1 MNAEKK
7 DRKQEIFLVQEILP
21 EVIKSISR
29 RDIQD
34 QISLE
39 KLWQDVAGA
48 EAGYTVI
55 TGFKDGCI
63 FLQVDSPARLFKMRL
78 LKPGLLTKLKKQR
91 ADIVNLS
98 FKIGRR
104 T

>member
-1 MNAEKK
+1 MDKK
-7 DRKQEIFLVQEILP
+7 KEIFLVNEILP

-39 KLWQDVAGA
+39 KCWQDVAGTDA
-48 EAGYTVI
+48 DHCGI
-55 TGFKDGCI
+55 TGFKDGCL
-63 FLQVDSPARLFKMRL
+63 FVQVDSPARLFKMRMQ
-78 LKPGLLTKLKKQR
+78 KAGLLTKLKQQR
-91 ADIVNLS
+91 KDIVNLS

>member
-1 MNAEKK
+1 MDKKK
-7 DRKQEIFLVQEILP
+7 DIFLVKEILP
-21 EVIKSISR
+21 DVIKSISR

-39 KLWQDVAGA
+39 RLWQDVIGE
-48 EAGYTVI
+48 EADRAVI
-55 TGFKDGCI
+55 GGFKDGCL
-63 FLQVDSPARLFKMRL
+63 FVNVDSAARLFKMRL
-78 LKPGLLTKLKKQR
+78 QKQGLLTKLRVKRK
-91 ADIVNLS
+91 DIVNIS

>member
-1 MNAEKK
+1 MKSETKK
-7 DRKQEIFLVQEILP
+7 DIFLVNEILP

-39 KLWQDVAGA
+39 KLWQDVAGEESGRA
-48 EAGYTVI
+48 II

-63 FLQVDSPARLFKMRL
+63 FVQVDSPARLFKMRL
-78 LKPGLLTKLKKQR
+78 QKPGLLTKLKKQR
-91 ADIVNLS
+91 NDIVNLS
-98 FKIGRR
+98 FKIGSR

>member
-1 MNAEKK
+1 MDKK
-7 DRKQEIFLVQEILP
+7 KEIFQVSEILAN
-21 EVIKSISR
+21 VLKSISR

-39 KLWQDVAGA
+39 KLWQEIVGE
-48 EAGYTVI
+48 EADRAII
-55 TGFKDGCI
+55 TGFKEGCL
-63 FLQVDSPARLFKMRL
+63 FVQVDSPARLFKMRL
-78 LKPGLLTKLKKQR
+78 QKQGLLTRLKKQR
-91 ADIVNLS
+91 NDIVNIS

>member
-1 MNAEKK
+1 MEKK
-7 DRKQEIFLVQEILP
+7 KDIFLVHEILP

-39 KLWQDVAGA
+39 KLWQDVSGSDYDYAG
-48 EAGYTVI
+48 I
-55 TGFKDGCI
+55 TGFKDGCV
-63 FLQVDSPARLFKMRL
+63 FVQVDSPARLFKMRL
-78 LKPGLLTKLKKQR
+78 QKQGLLTKLKKQR
-91 ADIVNLS
+91 NDIVNIS